1 MTGTATPF
9 DRKQRTQR
17 SAMPAHPTDSQ
28 TWVVGPAIRERQ
40 DHPERSAVGELGSI
54 AAQKDMSVVWSRAR
68 LGESSMR
75 FVLVGV
81 DSSRNDVRSLKP
93 PPDLGMPRA
102 FTQRSEDQS

>member
-9 DRKQRTQR
+9 GRKQRTQR

-68 LGESSMR
+68 LREPSMR

-81 DSSRNDVRSLKP
+81 KERRSFPKA
-93 PPDLGMPRA
+93 PPDPGMPRA
-102 FTQRSEDQS
+102 FTQHPEDQSG